1 MKRHLLPLVAV
12 LAMTCPAYAQVTDT
26 PATEQTSAT
35 QIDSLRQEVA
45 MLKSENEQRRTD
57 EKLHSIWRRT
67 KFLDLAFVSSH
78 INPEYG
84 QEKSSKF
91 GVALNIGN
99 TYFLHRKPLGGMVK
113 IGLDAIWTDI
123 NYTNYEKGNFS
134 FSNLPNVNDF
144 EDDYYDFDS
153 DDDEFNLGS
162 LGWHKLD
169 IGIGVGPSVHVAPF
183 TSFSNGLEHLRAQ
196 LYFHFTPSFS
206 ALIVSDDNETKG
218 HYGFSPVFNFGG
230 VISYKMIALGVE
242 GRWCSAKYSNIGF
255 DEEDEDGYETV
266 VPENSGKT
274 KFKTSSVRAFI
285 RFCY

>member
-12 LAMTCPAYAQVTDT
+12 LAMACPAYAQVTDT

-57 EKLHSIWRRT
+57 EKTKSIWKRT
-67 KFLDLAFVSSH
+67 KFFDIAFVSSH
-78 INPEYG
+78 IKPEDG
-84 QEKSSKF
+84 LEKDSKF
-91 GVALNIGN
+91 GVALNLGN
-99 TYFLHRKPLGGMVK
+99 TYFLHRKPLAGMVK
-113 IGLDAIWTDI
+113 IGLDAIWADI
-123 NYTNYEKGNFS
+123 NYVNYDKGSFS
-134 FSNLPNVNDF
+134 FSNLPSMSDYDDYNDF
-144 EDDYYDFDS
+144 DYDEEDF
-153 DDDEFNLGS
+153 ELGS

-169 IGIGVGPSVHVAPF
+169 IGMGVGPSVHVAPF

-206 ALIVSDDNETKG
+206 ALIVSDDNETKA

-230 VISYKMIALGVE
+230 VISYKMIAIGVE
-242 GRWCSAKYSNIGF
+242 GRWCSAKYKNLSF
-255 DEEDEDGYETV
+255 DDEDEDEFGEM
-266 VPENSGKT
+266 VPENNGKT